1 MAAKKGELLPNFVY
15 EGMNRRGQK
24 VKGEV
29 PGKNMALAKAQLRK
43 QGINVT
49 SIRKKSKNLLEGLAK
64 KRFLPWILL
73 FLPVSWPP

>member
-29 PGKNMALAKAQLRK
+29 PGKNMALAKAQPPAS
-43 QGINVT
+43 N
-49 SIRKKSKNLLEGLAK
+49 A
-64 KRFLPWILL
+64 LP
-73 FLPVSWPP
+73 